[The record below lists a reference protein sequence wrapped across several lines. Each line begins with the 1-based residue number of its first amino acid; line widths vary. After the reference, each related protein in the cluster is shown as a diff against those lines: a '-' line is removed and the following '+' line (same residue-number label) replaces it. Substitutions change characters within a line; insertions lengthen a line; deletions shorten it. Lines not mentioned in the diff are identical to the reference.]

1 MKKMQKL
8 YSEQSSPMSIFL
20 KKPGNN
26 PRNTREC
33 PGSLIPERYKK
44 MKKKTLL
51 MIAALAATPLM
62 GQDARQI
69 ADSLSVPEV
78 LAGAKQLPMPSAPG
92 AKVEILGADYE
103 QIIDQKGGIAPVISD
118 TPVNVSFKV
127 TKDGKEAI
135 SKDYEI
141 VLKAPVAVQGNAKPR
156 VIPEILQWEGGQ
168 GKYTLGDTV
177 TVACADK
184 ELALTFAA
192 DLEDIL
198 GRKVKLVAAGS
209 KADISFGED
218 KGSSIGKEGYR
229 LAVSPEGIRISAAS
243 PTGQY
248 WGTRT
253 LLQILRQN
261 GGSIPCGTA
270 VDFPRYQVRGFMLD
284 VARTPYP
291 LSYIKDVI
299 RTMSWY
305 KMNDLHLVINNNYIF
320 HEHYVDKGRDPFK
333 ESYSAFRL
341 ESEMKGKDG
350 TPLTASDLFYTK
362 KEFVDLINYARSR
375 GVNIVPEFDTPGH
388 ALSFTRLRPDL
399 IYKGPMNHEKR
410 RCEMLDAANPETME
424 LVGKVFDEYL
434 QKNPKLGQPVFAGC
448 DVVHVGAD
456 EFYGDKEDYRH
467 FADSILKHALKRG
480 YTPRIWGSLSTK
492 PGKTPVVSK
501 GVQMNLWNT
510 GWMHAWEA
518 VNLGYDV
525 INTNDGALYV
535 VPYANYYRMDK
546 NHKGLYNNWIP
557 NRIGNETLPSG
568 HPQLIGAAFA
578 IWNDMTDISH
588 SGYAPYDIWN
598 IVSGS
603 MDVLGQKMWG
613 KAKAPDSF
621 EQHRELVASIGNA
634 PRTNP
639 LYKWKNPEPFSV
651 TPGKLPQQLNQP
663 ALGPNYHLTMEVEL
677 AAAPEGKEQVLLS
690 APEGELLAVM
700 KDGTIGFRRDDT
712 LEFSFGTKLPVGK
725 KVKIELIGEPEN
737 TRLLIDGKPEGTMT
751 LKSFRNPDE
760 NFAPRTKGVRS
771 TFVLPLQTL
780 APSFNGKV
788 FSFSVKPS

>member
-1 MKKMQKL
+1 MNKN
-8 YSEQSSPMSIFL
+8 I
-20 KKPGNN
+20 
-26 PRNTREC
+26 
-33 PGSLIPERYKK
+33 
-44 MKKKTLL
+44 LL

-69 ADSLSVPEV
+69 ADSLSVPPIK
-78 LAGAKQLPMPSAPG
+78 AGARQLPTPGASG
-92 AKVEILGADYE
+92 AKVEMLGADYE
-103 QIIDQKGGIAPVISD
+103 QLINSKGQISPVISD

-141 VLKAPVAVQGNAKPR
+141 TLKAPAAAQGNPKPR
-156 VIPEILQWEGGQ
+156 VIPEILQWKGGK
-168 GKYTLGDTV
+168 GDYKLGDTV
-177 TVACADK
+177 TVACPDNN
-184 ELALTFAA
+184 LARVFAA
-192 DLEDIL
+192 DLEDVL
-198 GRKVKLVAAGS
+198 GRKVKLVAPGN
-209 KADISFGED
+209 KADITFQAL
-218 KGSSIGKEGYR
+218 KKSSMGKEGYQMT
-229 LAVSPEGIRISAAS
+229 ATPAGIRITAAT

-261 GGSIPCGTA
+261 DGSMPCGTA
-270 VDFPRYQVRGFMLD
+270 VDFPRYQLRGFMLD

-291 LSYIKDVI
+291 LSYIKEVI

-333 ESYSAFRL
+333 ESYAAFRL
-341 ESEMKGKDG
+341 ESDMKGKDG
-350 TPLTASDLFYTK
+350 TPLTAKDLFYTK
-362 KEFVDLINYARSR
+362 KEFVDLIAYAKNR

-410 RCEMLDAANPETME
+410 RCEMLDAANPETIK

-434 QKNPKLGQPVFAGC
+434 LKDPKLGHPVFAGC
-448 DVVHVGAD
+448 DAVHVGAD
-456 EFYGDKEDYRH
+456 EFYGDKEEYRH
-467 FADSILKHALKRG
+467 FADSVLKHALKRG

-525 INTNDGALYV
+525 INTNDGALYI
-535 VPYANYYRMDK
+535 VPFAGYYRMDR

-578 IWNDMTDISH
+578 IWNDETDAMH
-588 SGYAPYDIWN
+588 SGYAPYDIWG
-598 IVSGS
+598 IVSDS
-603 MDVLGQKMWG
+603 IDILGQKMWG
-613 KAKAPDSF
+613 KAQAPDSY
-621 EQHRELVASIGNA
+621 EQHRELVTAIGNA

-639 LYKWKNPEPFSV
+639 LHKWKSDQAYTV
-651 TPGKLPQQLNQP
+651 TPDKLPLQLNQP
-663 ALGPNYHLTMEVEL
+663 ALGPKYHLTTEVEL
-677 AAAPEGKEQVLLS
+677 SAAPEGKEQVLLS
-690 APEGELLAVM
+690 APEGELIAVM
-700 KDGTIGFRRDDT
+700 KDGTVGFRRDDT
-712 LEFSFGTKLPVGK
+712 LEFSFGAKLPVGK
-725 KVKIELIGEPEN
+725 KVKLEIIGEPEN
-737 TRLLIDGKPEGTMT
+737 TRLLIDGQPAGTMKLNT
-751 LKSFRNPDE
+751 FRSRDE
-760 NFAPRTKGVRS
+760 NFEHRTKNLRS
-771 TFVLPLQTL
+771 TFVLPMQTL
-780 APSFNGKV
+780 APSFQGKV
-788 FSFSVKPS
+788 FSFSVKPL

>member
-177 TVACADK
+177 PVCRADTERAVK
-184 ELALTFAA
+184 LAA
-192 DLEDIL
+192 DMEDIM
-198 GRKVKLVAAGS
+198 GRKGKIVDAGS